1 VLPELHARSAFS
13 FLRGATDP
21 EGLAETAAAL
31 GIAVVAQIDHDGLY
45 GSPRFERAARAA
57 GIRPIHGATVAI
69 HDPVLRVQGR
79 LALLVCDR
87 TGYQNLCA
95 LLTLA
100 KLRVTKEAARRGDA
114 TVTLAELAAHKTGL
128 RALLTVGEAPLLQ
141 LARRELGPHR
151 DVAQH
156 WAASVV
162 ATLGRE
168 AVSIEVTRH
177 HHRPEERR
185 TQRLLRLAEALGVP
199 AVATGD
205 VRFARPDEA
214 ALYDVLVCAREHTTL
229 ERAGRRLAPSRAWH
243 LRPPAETVSLFRDLP
258 DTLRAATR
266 LSEQCVFTLADL
278 GYEFPEVAVPA
289 GETAFSWLHKLTH
302 DGARQRYR
310 PLSRQAAAQLARELD
325 LIDRLHLAGYFLLV
339 WDIVRFCREK
349 NILTQG
355 RGSAANSAVC
365 YALGITNVDPVGMGL
380 LFERFLSEERGE
392 WPDIDLD
399 LPSGSPRE
407 SVIQYVYA
415 TYGPRGAAMTA
426 NVITYRA
433 RSALREVGKALG
445 YSEDT
450 LARVARQIGHSFGE
464 YGQDE
469 LSARLADAGL
479 NPGDPQVAHWIA
491 LAARIQHLPRH
502 LGQHSG
508 GMVLARGRLDHIV
521 PLEPAAMEGRVVVQ
535 WDKDDCAALG
545 ILKVDLLGLG
555 MMGVLEEAVATVRS
569 VDGHPID
576 LAQLPPDDAKTYAML
591 QAADT
596 VGVFQVE
603 SRAQMATL
611 PRMKPEHFYDL
622 VIEVAL
628 IRPGPIVGKMVHPY
642 LARRAGRE
650 PITYPHPDL
659 EPVLA
664 RTLGV
669 PLFQEQLMRVAMV
682 AAGFTGGEAE
692 ELRRAMGSKRSVA
705 RMAALEARMR
715 AGMTA
720 RAYPESVQDDVVR
733 GVTSFALYGFPES
746 HAASFALL
754 VYASA
759 YLRAHF
765 PATYCAALLNHWPM
779 GFYHPA
785 TVVKDA
791 QRHGVRVLPVDV
803 TRSAWDCTREG
814 DAAAQQVRL
823 GLRYVHGLRE
833 ATGAAIVAAREAAAF
848 RSLDDFRRRVRPG
861 VAEMEA
867 LAEVGAL
874 AHSDPGRPWHRRE
887 ALWQVRAF
895 AAVPAGGVF
904 DGVDVA
910 REEEVP
916 VPAMGLAE
924 RVAADYRVTGLTVGP
939 HPMALLREELAAR
952 GVVTVAAFGRGAHG
966 AGASVAGVVITRQ
979 KPPTAKGF
987 FFVTLEDETGLLNA
1001 IVKPALYTDQRRVL
1015 SGAAALVLHGVTQR
1029 QEGVLSLGVVTAEAL
1044 PIGRRH
1050 TGYARVEEVA
1060 EDDVAEEAGAGEGIA
1075 LPRSY
1080 DFR

>member
-1 VLPELHARSAFS
+1 VVLPELHARSAFS
-13 FLRGATDP
+13 FLRGASDP
-21 EGLAETAAAL
+21 ECLAETAASLGLGTVAL
-31 GIAVVAQIDHDGLY
+31 LDHDGLY

-57 GIRPIHGATVAI
+57 GVRPLHGATVAVR
-69 HDPVLRVQGR
+69 DPAAGLDGR

-87 TGYQNLCA
+87 AGYQNLCA

-100 KLRVTKEAARRGDA
+100 RLRVSKEAARNGDA
-114 TVTLAELAAHKTGL
+114 VVSLDELGAYKTGLFGLLLAAEAPLAELA
-128 RALLTVGEAPLLQ
+128 R
-141 LARRELGPHR
+141 R
-151 DVAQH
+151 DVSAHREAAWQ
-156 WAASVV
+156 WARAVV
-162 ATLGRE
+162 AVMGTDAL
-168 AVSIEVTRH
+168 AVEVTRH

-199 AVATGD
+199 AVASGD
-205 VRFARPDEA
+205 VRFARADEA
-214 ALYDVLVCAREHTTL
+214 PLHDVLVCARVHTTVD
-229 ERAGRRLAPSRAWH
+229 RAGRRLSPSRAWH
-243 LRPPAETVSLFRDLP
+243 LRPPAETAAMFRDLP
-258 DTLRAATR
+258 DTLRAAEAVAAR
-266 LSEQCVFTLADL
+266 CAFTLADL
-278 GYEFPEVAVPA
+278 GYRFPEVSVPA

-302 DGARQRYR
+302 DGARRRYR
-310 PLSRQAAAQLARELD
+310 PLSRQAAAQIARELD
-325 LIDRLHLAGYFLLV
+325 LIDRLDLAGYFLLV
-339 WDIVRFCREK
+339 WDIVRYCREQG
-349 NILTQG
+349 ILTQG

-365 YALGITNVDPVGMGL
+365 YALGITAVDPVGMGL

-399 LPSGSPRE
+399 LPSGAPRE
-407 SVIQYVYA
+407 AVIQYVYA

-433 RSALREVGKALG
+433 RSAVREVGKALG

-450 LARVARQIGHSFGE
+450 LARVAKQLGHQFAE
-464 YGQDE
+464 YDRDGFA
-469 LSARLADAGL
+469 ARMADAGL
-479 NPGDPQVAHWIA
+479 RADDPRVALWVK
-491 LAARIQHLPRH
+491 LAAELQHLPRH

-508 GMVLARGRLDHIV
+508 GMVLARGRLDHVV
-521 PLEPAAMEGRVVVQ
+521 PLEPAAMAGRVVVQ

-555 MMGVLEEAVATVRS
+555 MMGVLEEAVATVRA
-569 VDGHPID
+569 VDGVPVD
-576 LAQLPPDDAKTYAML
+576 LAHLPADDARTYAML

-611 PRMKPEHFYDL
+611 PRMKPRHFYDL

-650 PITYPHPDL
+650 PVVYPHAEL

-705 RMAALEARMR
+705 RMAALEARLR

-720 RAYPESVQDDVVR
+720 RGYAVPVQDDVVR
-733 GVTSFALYGFPES
+733 GITSFALYGFPES
-746 HAASFALL
+746 HAASFALI

-791 QRHGVRVLPVDV
+791 QRHGVRIAPIDV
-803 TRSAWDCTREG
+803 TRSDWGCTREG
-814 DAAAQQVRL
+814 VPSEQRVRL
-823 GLRYVHGLRE
+823 GLKYVRGLRE
-833 ATGAAIVAAREAAAF
+833 MTGAALVAARAQGAF
-848 RSLDDFRRRVRPG
+848 RSLDDFRRRVRPNA
-861 VAEMEA
+861 AELEA

-874 AHSDPGRPWHRRE
+874 THTDPSRPWHRRE
-887 ALWQVRAF
+887 ALWQVHAF
-895 AAVPAGGVF
+895 AAVPAGGVL
-904 DGVDVA
+904 DAVDVA
-910 REEEVP
+910 RDEAP
-916 VPAMGLAE
+916 VPAMTLAE
-924 RVAADYRVTGLTVGP
+924 RVAADYRVTGLTAGP
-939 HPMALLREELAAR
+939 HPMALLREGLTAR
-952 GVVTVAAFGRGAHG
+952 GIVPVAEFARGAHG

-1001 IVKPALYTDQRRVL
+1001 IVKPALYTDLRAVL
-1015 SGAAALVLHGVTQR
+1015 TGAPALVLHGVTQR
-1029 QEGVLSLGVVTAEAL
+1029 QEGVLSLSVVTAEAL
-1044 PIGRRH
+1044 PLGRRRA
-1050 TGYARVEEVA
+1050 GYAPVSEE
-1060 EDDVAEEAGAGEGIA
+1060 EGGEESIA